1 MRVVTICGSLQAS
14 SSNEALLRAA
24 TARAPEGMTYT
35 DSSRGDFEWRN
46 GKFRTQVKL
55 YKNEP
60 GIYTIVCM
68 VRRVPSD
75 KGFPGGEVC
84 IVSK

>member
-1 MRVVTICGSLQAS
+1 
-14 SSNEALLRAA
+14 
-24 TARAPEGMTYT
+24 MTYT

-68 VRRVPSD
+68 VRRVPSE
-75 KGFPGGEVC
+75 KGFPGGQVC
-84 IVSK
+84 VVSN